1 MRQRMPS
8 TESPGQSDLTR
19 QRKPEWPEWILLR
32 PELSLLDSLH
42 FSEFQMSLEKFISF
56 SLDLQDTVSFK
67 SSHSASL
74 AICHQNRKNFDTAL
88 LHSVPTQTEWN
99 QMER

>member
-8 TESPGQSDLTR
+8 TQSPGQSDLTR

-56 SLDLQDTVSFK
+56 SLDLQDITGARGNSM
-67 SSHSASL
+67 SLLSDSH
-74 AICHQNRKNFDTAL
+74 T
-88 LHSVPTQTEWN
+88 LHLQLQCFIPSGLTLYVT
-99 QMER
+99 